1 MQSIGFDI
9 GSTSVKATLVEDGRI
24 AWHDDLAHEGDI
36 PGALARLL
44 SAHGVSAGILSLCT
58 GNTGRNQVCTARAVP
73 PQAIEAAL
81 QAVGIRPDAVVS
93 LGGESIVAYTMGP
106 DGLTR
111 TALTGDK
118 CAAGTGE
125 FLRQQLGRMDMALD
139 DIARIPEG
147 TRPHRLSSRCS
158 VFMKSDCTHKLN
170 KRECTKDEIV
180 VSLADVMAGKA
191 AEFLTRARISSGK
204 AVVIGGVTR
213 NRFLL
218 RLLADRLPDVAFV
231 VPDEA
236 PWFESFGAACLAATH
251 GRPLPPVADLFES
264 REVAFDRYPSLATA
278 LPLVDAIPSHRG
290 RPRPGGTYIL
300 GIDGGS
306 TTTKAVL
313 VDREDSSIVAEYYG
327 RTHGDPVEALRVV
340 LREVRSQVREAIGD
354 AAIHIPLA
362 ATTGSSR
369 EVLGVFT
376 ETSGVYNEII
386 AHSVG
391 TTRFRPDIDTI
402 FEIGG
407 QDAKYVYLQNGVPV
421 DYAMNEACSAGTGSF
436 LEESARGDL
445 DIRSASEIGPIALE
459 SGAPLKFGEHC
470 SAFINSDIRA
480 AIQQGA
486 SRPDIVAGVV
496 FSIVSNYLNRV
507 VGNRRIGER
516 IVIQG
521 GVAKNPAV
529 PAAFAAV
536 LGKEITVPP
545 DPELLG
551 AYGVALLAVQKHAE
565 GLLPEGSFDLDA
577 LIARPISQGKVFTCN
592 ACENLC
598 PIRTLHVGDHK
609 YFFGGRCNKYAN
621 LRNKVPVDVDRVQD
635 WVALRERLLFHEFAP
650 DPTTFEARSPLIVG
664 IPRAFTVHTL
674 WPLYA
679 WFFHEL
685 GVRAVLSDEMLREGI
700 QRAEAAFCYP
710 GEIAHG
716 MMARLLADGVDRVFL
731 PSVRTFESL
740 ESDVHATTCPITQ
753 GLPYYLRSAFQV
765 PDEHILRPVL
775 QFRDGPLGAEPAFQQ
790 VARQLGFTADD
801 GHRAYRVAIERQQA
815 CWRRLREIGTEAL
828 ERART
833 EERVVIGLFG
843 RPYNAFTPEANMQ
856 IPRKFTSRGHAVLP
870 FDMLPV
876 GGESISPNMYW
887 YYGQV
892 DLKALRLV
900 KDHPNVFACW
910 ISNFGCAPDSFL
922 LHFVRWMM
930 GSKPFLV
937 LELDSHTA
945 DAGLDTRIE
954 AFLDIVEGWRRKATG
969 VLLPEP
975 KPTWR
980 VEFAGEDSCVVN
992 DRTGERLSLRHP
1004 RVRMVF
1010 PSMGDLGAQA
1020 IAAIALRTGI
1030 RAEHLPPADHQTTQL
1045 ARGVASGKECI
1056 PTLLV
1061 LGQILHLL
1069 LTRPAFDDEVL
1080 AVIVPK
1086 TTGPCRTGQYGPFY
1100 EGTFAELGV
1109 DNVAV
1114 TALNSDNGY
1123 REFGDDFTRKAWH
1136 AVVLSDFF
1144 TDIRTSLKILAKD
1157 REAALGEFQACWN
1170 DLVEVMRT
1178 DASVLE
1184 PTLEQV
1190 AGRLAAIPRT
1200 GDADALPK
1208 VLVVGEIYVRR
1219 DDFSVD
1225 ELIEHFATNRIL
1237 GKVTGLAE
1245 WMHYCDWILEKD
1257 LLRAWRAHPWWR
1269 RSPVRLARYAKVRLT
1284 TLIMNRI
1291 ESRARRLLKPTGLL
1305 PTYPHDIAEI
1315 MAGVDEFSHPDF
1327 ETEATV
1333 SSLVAALAVRRG
1345 YHGVAAIAPFACLP
1359 GRLIKALLEPWTRE
1373 RGVPFIALEND
1384 GLAYPPNTL
1393 ARLEIFMLDVLR
1405 RAGAEAGKAFV
1416 SVELAARQAPPTQ
1429 APLAVKR
1436 RLRERRE
1443 STGAAAR

>member
-1 MQSIGFDI
+1 MQAIGFDI
-9 GSTSVKATLVEDGRI
+9 GSTSVKATLVDDG
-24 AWHDDLAHEGDI
+24 AVLWHDDVAHEGDI
-36 PGALARLL
+36 PGALGRLL
-44 SAHGVSAGILSLCT
+44 SAHEVPDGILSLCT
-58 GNTGRNQVCTARAVP
+58 GNTGRNQVRTAHAVP
-73 PQAIEAAL
+73 PQAIEAGL
-81 QAVGIRPDAVVS
+81 KAVGVRPDAVVS
-93 LGGESIVAYTMGP
+93 LGGESIVVYTLGP
-106 DGLTR
+106 EGLTR
-111 TALTGDK
+111 TALSGDK

-125 FLRQQLGRMDMALD
+125 FLRQQLGRMDMLLTD
-139 DIARIPEG
+139 MDRIPED
-147 TRPHRLSSRCS
+147 TPPYRLSARCS

-191 AEFLTRARISSGK
+191 AEFLTRARLSKGK

-218 RLLADRLPDVAFV
+218 RLLAGRLPEVEFV
-231 VPDEA
+231 VPVEA
-236 PWFESFGAACLAATH
+236 PWFESFGAACLAAVH
-251 GRPLPPVADLFES
+251 GRPLPPRDALFEA
-264 REVAFDRYPSLATA
+264 RDVAFDRYPSLNAA
-278 LPLVDAIPSHRG
+278 LPLVDAIPSRRG
-290 RPRPGGTYIL
+290 RARPGGTYAL

-313 VDREDSSIVAEYYG
+313 VDRDDLSIVAEYYG
-327 RTHGDPVEALRVV
+327 RTHGDPVEALRAV
-340 LREVRSQVREAIGD
+340 LREVRTQVRDAVGD
-354 AAIHIPLA
+354 APIHVRLA

-376 ETSGVYNEII
+376 ETPGVYNEII
-386 AHSVG
+386 AHATG
-391 TTRFRPDIDTI
+391 TTHFRPDIDTI

-407 QDAKYVYLQNGVPV
+407 QDAKYVFLQNGVPV

-436 LEESARGDL
+436 LEESSKGDL
-445 DIRSASEIGPIALE
+445 DIRTAPEIGPIALE

-486 SRPDIVAGVV
+486 SRPDIVAGIV

-551 AYGVALLAVQKHAE
+551 AFGVALLALQKHAE
-565 GLLPEGSFDLDA
+565 GLLPESDFDLDT

-598 PIRTLHVGDHK
+598 PIRTLHVGEHK

-621 LRNKVPVDVDRVQD
+621 LRHEVPVDVDKVQD
-635 WVALRERLLFHEFAP
+635 WVAMRERLLFHEFAP
-650 DPTTFEARSPLIVG
+650 DPTTFEARSPLVVG
-664 IPRAFTVHTL
+664 VPRAFTVHTL

-685 GVRAVLSDEMLREGI
+685 GVRAVLSEELLREGI
-700 QRAEAAFCYP
+700 QRTEAAFCYP

-716 MMARLLADGVDRVFL
+716 MLARLLDQGVDRIFL
-731 PSVRTFESL
+731 PAVRTFESL
-740 ESDVHATTCPITQ
+740 EPDVHATTCPITQ

-765 PDEHILRPVL
+765 PDERILRPVL
-775 QFRDGPLGAEPAFQQ
+775 DMKDGMAGARPAFVE
-790 VARQLGFTADD
+790 VARQLGFHDDD
-801 GHRAYRVAIERQQA
+801 GRRAFHVAVERQAA
-815 CWRRLREIGTEAL
+815 CWRRLHEVGAEAF
-828 ERART
+828 ERARA
-833 EERVVIGLFG
+833 EDRVVVGLFG
-843 RPYNAFTPEANMQ
+843 RPYNAFASEANMQ

-870 FDMLPV
+870 FDLLPV
-876 GGESISPNMYW
+876 AREDIPSNMYW
-887 YYGQV
+887 FYGQV
-892 DLKALRLV
+892 DLKAMRLV

-910 ISNFGCAPDSFL
+910 ISNFGCAPDSFM
-922 LHFVRWMM
+922 LHYVRWMM

-954 AFLDIVEGWRRKATG
+954 AFLDIVEGWRRKG
-969 VLLPEP
+969 SSQLIPEP
-975 KPTWR
+975 APTWH
-980 VEFAGEDSCVVN
+980 VAFDGQDTAVVN
-992 DRTGERLSLRHP
+992 VRTGERLPLKHP
-1004 RVRMVF
+1004 RVRLVF
-1010 PSMGDLGAQA
+1010 PSMGDLGAEA
-1020 IAAIALRTGI
+1020 IAAVAARTGI

-1061 LGQILHLL
+1061 LGQILNLL
-1069 LTRPAFDDEVL
+1069 LTRPATGDEVL
-1080 AVIVPK
+1080 AIVVPK
-1086 TTGPCRTGQYGPFY
+1086 TTGPCRTGQYPTFY

-1114 TALNSDNGY
+1114 IPLNSDNGY
-1123 REFGDDFTRKAWH
+1123 REFGDGFTRQAWH

-1144 TDIRTSLKILAKD
+1144 TDIRTSLKIVARD
-1157 REAALGEFQACWN
+1157 RESAMAEFHACWKE
-1170 DLVEVMRT
+1170 LVAVMRT
-1178 DASVLE
+1178 DASKLQS
-1184 PTLEQV
+1184 TLERV
-1190 AGRLAAIPRT
+1190 AARLAAIPRT
-1200 GDADALPK
+1200 RDADSLPK

-1225 ELIEHFATNRIL
+1225 ELIDHLATNGIL

-1245 WMHYCDWILEKD
+1245 WMHYCDWVQEKD
-1257 LLRAWRAHPWWR
+1257 LKRAWRARPWWR
-1269 RSPVRLARYAKVRLT
+1269 RPFSRRLAAYAKVRIT
-1284 TLIMNRI
+1284 TVVMDRI
-1291 ESRARRLLKPTGLL
+1291 ETQARRALEPTGLL
-1305 PTYPHDIAEI
+1305 PTYPHDIDDI

-1405 RAGAEAGKAFV
+1405 RAGAEADGGHAV
-1416 SVELAARQAPPTQ
+1416 VELAARQAPPTQ

-1436 RLRERRE
+1436 RLRERKE
-1443 STGAAAR
+1443 AAALR